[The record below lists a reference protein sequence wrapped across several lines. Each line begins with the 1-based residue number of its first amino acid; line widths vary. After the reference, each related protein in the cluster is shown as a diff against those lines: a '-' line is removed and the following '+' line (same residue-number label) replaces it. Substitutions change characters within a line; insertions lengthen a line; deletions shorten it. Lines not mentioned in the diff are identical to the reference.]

1 MRAQYHASQQN
12 SPIQMMTQ
20 DGGQAGGWPQDM
32 QDDHIIAGVGDDDFT
47 KFLDLDGNDFSQF
60 SNMVQTSSGLDT
72 PMGRL
77 AFGSG
82 TELNFDAHDQMD
94 MSMAP
99 NNDNIDYR
107 QSMHQS
113 PAYSQFQ
120 QYPQMQ
126 MQPHYH
132 IPPTPVSADMQA
144 AKYVQHVG
152 NNGQILFDQQQVCLF
167 SGFDL

>member
-1 MRAQYHASQQN
+1 MRAQHITSPQN
-12 SPIQMMTQ
+12 PQMTAQ
-20 DGGQAGGWPQDM
+20 DGGQAGGWHQDM
-32 QDDHIIAGVGDDDFT
+32 QDDHMVAGVGDDDFT

-82 TELNFDAHDQMD
+82 TDLNFNGQDQMD
-94 MSMAP
+94 LSLAH
-99 NNDNIDYR
+99 NNDNIGYR
-107 QSMHQS
+107 HPMHPN
-113 PAYSQFQ
+113 PAYTQFQ

-132 IPPTPVSADMQA
+132 VPPTPVSAEMQA

-152 NNGQILFDQQQVCLF
+152 NNGQILFDQQQVPSF
-167 SGFDL
+167 SAFGFN